1 MGYVFP
7 RALCCSLAVA
17 AAGPVPFFMMY
28 LHEKKLNQPNPN
40 SWWGGGGELGGGNEL
55 SINQF
60 ICGKK

>member
-17 AAGPVPFFMMY
+17 AADPVPFFMMY
-28 LHEKKLNQPNPN
+28 LHEKN
-40 SWWGGGGELGGGNEL
+40 SISQTQTHGGGGGGELGGGNEL